1 MNLLLWGCK
10 NWNGNKTYMEIMER
24 FHTKSIQRIMK
35 IKMEHVIEEKITNVK
50 VRNTSA
56 TSTPLNKQ
64 YVNAN

>member
-1 MNLLLWGCK
+1 
-10 NWNGNKTYMEIMER
+10 MER